1 MILVRNVLLIQY
13 SNTKIV
19 FRKIKLIFGQKKFTL
34 ETKDFDKSASNCLIR
49 YQKIGGSL
57 GCKNLSKFTCLT
69 MKFHN
74 CHNATVQDAGI
85 DNYNDDEHGLEV
97 FLCDLI
103 GDPLANSI
111 HQHGHQRSSNSIA
124 NNNRVIEKL
133 RSKLTQLPEYVC
145 TILHAFALD
154 CTWWCMRNLWID
166 IQRPLVAIARNGIT
180 YACRHRSRAVCAC
193 KHYTLYQNS

>member
-1 MILVRNVLLIQY
+1 MNNWPPNAHYAPHARDH
-13 SNTKIV
+13 
-19 FRKIKLIFGQKKFTL
+19 TL
-34 ETKDFDKSASNCLIR
+34 PTRLACRCL
-49 YQKIGGSL
+49 GGL
-57 GCKNLSKFTCLT
+57 C
-69 MKFHN
+69 
-74 CHNATVQDAGI
+74 
-85 DNYNDDEHGLEV
+85 GLEV

-133 RSKLTQLPEYVC
+133 RSKLTQLAEYVC

-166 IQRPLVAIARNGIT
+166 I
-180 YACRHRSRAVCAC
+180 
-193 KHYTLYQNS
+193 